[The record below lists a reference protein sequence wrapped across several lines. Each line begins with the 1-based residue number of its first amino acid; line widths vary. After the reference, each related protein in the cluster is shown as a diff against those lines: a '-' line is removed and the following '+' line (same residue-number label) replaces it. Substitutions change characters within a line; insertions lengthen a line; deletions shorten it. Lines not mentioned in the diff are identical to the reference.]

1 MKTAL
6 SCLSLVALCV
16 TSAAPVAAQQYPNRP
31 IRLVVGFS
39 PGGNSDVS
47 ARLVAAKMSA
57 VLGTSIVVDNR
68 TGAAGVV
75 AAQMVARAPADGHTL
90 AWSSQGALT
99 ISQIMDNNPP
109 YKTETAFAPVGRT
122 FTFANALIVRPD
134 FPAKTA
140 ADVVAIAKQ
149 KPGELNYGTQGVGSA
164 GHLSGQMLQNVA
176 RIKLAHV
183 PYKGG
188 ADVITALLGGEVR
201 VGFAATTTAA
211 NIRSKIRIL
220 AVTSRERDPSL
231 PDVPSM
237 HEAGLTGYDATFWFG
252 MVAPAG
258 TPAPVIRQLNA
269 LLRDVLKDPKL
280 VQTTRRQGL
289 NPAPSSPEE
298 FAALIKDEL
307 QRWRSVITERG

>member
-6 SCLSLVALCV
+6 SYATLFVLCL
-16 TSAAPVAAQQYPNRP
+16 TSAAPAAAQQYPTRP

-47 ARLVAAKMSA
+47 ARLVAARMSEA
-57 VLGTSIVVDNR
+57 LGTSIVVDNR

-109 YKTETAFAPVGRT
+109 YRTETAFAPVGRT

-134 FPAKTA
+134 FAAKTA

-176 RIKLAHV
+176 HIKLAHV

-188 ADVITALLGGEVR
+188 ADVIVALLGAEVR

-231 PDVPSM
+231 PDVPSL

-258 TPAPVIRQLNA
+258 TPAAIVRQLNA
-269 LLRDVLKDPKL
+269 LLRDVLQDPKL

-289 NPAPSSPEE
+289 NPAPSTPEE
-298 FAALIKDEL
+298 FAQLIKDEL
-307 QRWRSVITERG
+307 QRWRPIITERG

>member
-1 MKTAL
+1 
-6 SCLSLVALCV
+6 
-16 TSAAPVAAQQYPNRP
+16 
-31 IRLVVGFS
+31 
-39 PGGNSDVS
+39 
-47 ARLVAAKMSA
+47 MSEA
-57 VLGTSIVVDNR
+57 LGTSIVVDNR

-134 FPAKTA
+134 FPAKTV

-149 KPGELNYGTQGVGSA
+149 KAGELNYGTQGVGSA

-188 ADVITALLGGEVR
+188 ADVITALLGGEIR

-211 NIRSKIRIL
+211 NIRSKIRVL

-237 HEAGLTGYDATFWFG
+237 QEAGLTGYDATFWFG

-289 NPAPSSPEE
+289 NPVSSSPEE

-307 QRWRSVITERG
+307 QRWREVITER